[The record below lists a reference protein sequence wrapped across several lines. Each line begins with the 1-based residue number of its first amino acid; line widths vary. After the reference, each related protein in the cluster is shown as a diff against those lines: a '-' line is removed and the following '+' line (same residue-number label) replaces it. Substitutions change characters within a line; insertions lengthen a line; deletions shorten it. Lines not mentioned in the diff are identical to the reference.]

1 MLLNARDQ
9 DEKETGNRKQEANL
23 VQITDDEPVLLLSK
37 LDENKRQM
45 VLLNEENVIP
55 KLEQV
60 EIKRNFLN
68 CGIWTMELVII

>member
-1 MLLNARDQ
+1 MQEIKTR
-9 DEKETGNRKQEANL
+9 KKPETGNRKQEANL